1 MGLTRKVD
9 ALNNELNDNSTEKK
23 STKEVAKK
31 TEPSSKD
38 DAVKRKRFWLVILA
52 SVLIVFVAIFSP
64 ESGVEGAKEATA
76 KVYFWAGVISLIGVH
91 AIWYFYPE
99 ETSNMEKYVLYGII
113 FFYGMV
119 FVFPQLVPI
128 RNSGWSLIN
137 KGLTNVQNTIVAADK
152 DDEETPAQA
161 QQSAR
166 VLEVDQPE
174 THRKK
179 VTVTDEEFTEVS
191 IPPGAVASFD
201 CPHGA
206 IARYFYTINGG
217 PLQQKDHD
225 CVEPINIASLELVS
239 NFRIGFS
246 SKTEVPQE
254 IVYKVTF

>member
-64 ESGVEGAKEATA
+64 ESGVGGAEEKMSM
-76 KVYFWAGVISLIGVH
+76 VYFWAGVISLVGVH

-166 VLEVDQPE
+166 APEVNQPQTRLLEVTATED
-174 THRKK
+174 R
-179 VTVTDEEFTEVS
+179 FTEVKIPSGVQFS
-191 IPPGAVASFD
+191 ID
-201 CPHGA
+201 CPDDGLAKVFHRDA
-206 IARYFYTINGG
+206 
-217 PLQQKDHD
+217 QQGIIYD
-225 CVEPINIASLELVS
+225 CAQNIELGKNLH

-246 SKTEVPQE
+246 SKTETPVLVRVR
-254 IVYKVTF
+254 ITS